1 MFVYMSCGWPYP
13 WQKSR
18 RGNRMPVMLIADR
31 GEQKLTH
38 TKIFRSDCV
47 ALLELFRN
55 LVAHGDDGR
64 GSEGETGE

>member
-1 MFVYMSCGWPYP
+1 
-13 WQKSR
+13 
-18 RGNRMPVMLIADR
+18 MPVMLIADR

-47 ALLELFRN
+47 ALLELVRN